1 MAGSDAA
8 STTMGS
14 QDGENGTGIDR
25 RDFLNEIAAAALGI
39 AAVGSA
45 VVTIR
50 YLSPNVL
57 FEPPTSFRIGT
68 PDDFAVNSVTYIAD
82 QQVYIVS
89 TAGGFFAMSAVCTHL
104 GCITQWKPELDLI
117 ACPCHGSRFNKDGMV
132 VNGPAPRPLPH
143 FAMKLMPDGNLL
155 VDKLEIVPESRILKV

>member
-1 MAGSDAA
+1 MAENEAV
-8 STTMGS
+8 STATGS
-14 QDGENGTGIDR
+14 QSGESGTEINR

-39 AAVGSA
+39 AAVGTA

-68 PDDFAVNSVTYIAD
+68 PDNFAVNSVTYMAD

-89 TAGGFFAMSAVCTHL
+89 TALGFTAVSAVCTHL

-117 ACPCHGSRFNKDGMV
+117 ACPCHGSRFNKDGV
-132 VNGPAPRPLPH
+132 VVSGPAPRSLPH

-155 VDKLEIVPESRILKV
+155 VDKLEIVPENRVLKV